1 MFLFDEHEAMWGPAP
16 VYDPPA
22 ISLSD
27 RFDVHVLVDE
37 EDYAWA
43 RQIKWRHIWSGGNR
57 LAAMEAV
64 YGRKIWTE
72 KLYAV
77 AEPGTRAARR
87 RLFLHREITERAYGP
102 PPSPRHVSDHLNGD
116 SLDCRRENLRWA
128 TLSQNARNRFGS
140 YWLQTRMDL

>member
-1 MFLFDEHEAMWGPAP
+1 MSLFDDHDALWGPAP
-16 VYDPPA
+16 AYAPPA
-22 ISLSD
+22 ICLSD

-37 EDYAWA
+37 EDYQWA
-43 RQIKWRHIWSGGNR
+43 RAIKWRHIWSGGNR
-57 LAAMEAV
+57 MAAMEAV

-102 PPSPRHVSDHLNGD
+102 PPSPQHVSDHLNGD

-140 YWLQTRMDL
+140 AWLQMRMDL